1 MTEKISMP
9 RRQIVL
15 LAGLLVIL
23 AAAVIWG
30 LMPALSGS
38 GSGEPPVQAAGAAAT
53 RKPATQPMVDV
64 KLERLEAAG
73 IDPAGGGRNPFRMG
87 AAAPAG
93 SGSGDP
99 APVKPAPVV
108 VPPVTGPPPP
118 PPIPPIPFRFIGIL
132 TGPPGVGKIAVLT
145 DGKIVLHGK
154 EGAEIEGRYRIVKI
168 GEESIQMEHTDG
180 QGRQTIRLSSTP

>member
-1 MTEKISMP
+1 M
-9 RRQIVL
+9 
-15 LAGLLVIL
+15 
-23 AAAVIWG
+23 
-30 LMPALSGS
+30 
-38 GSGEPPVQAAGAAAT
+38 
-53 RKPATQPMVDV
+53 
-64 KLERLEAAG
+64 
-73 IDPAGGGRNPFRMG
+73 
-87 AAAPAG
+87 
-93 SGSGDP
+93 
-99 APVKPAPVV
+99 
-108 VPPVTGPPPP
+108 TGPPPP